1 MKHLKKSYL
10 TLAVTLTLG
19 LPLASN
25 AGDILR
31 SPRDASSQ
39 HSRTTVSAANDPDL
53 RHPYTG
59 SYVLSPRFIDN
70 RPTMA
75 LSPERK
81 DPNVTGAPR
90 PAFSPKDPRFEMAW
104 RESAIQNLQVAPL
117 K

>member
-1 MKHLKKSYL
+1 
-10 TLAVTLTLG
+10 
-19 LPLASN
+19 
-25 AGDILR
+25 
-31 SPRDASSQ
+31 
-39 HSRTTVSAANDPDL
+39 
-53 RHPYTG
+53 
-59 SYVLSPRFIDN
+59 
-70 RPTMA
+70 MA